1 MGIASLVLGI
11 ISLIVSFIPCC
22 GALAIIPAIIGLI
35 LGIVEVVK
43 KNKAGEPKG
52 KGIAGIVLSAIAM
65 VIIIVWFF
73 VIGVASSSTAS
84 DFEHISNSLD
94 SYYYDYDY

>member
-22 GALAIIPAIIGLI
+22 GSLAIIPAIIALI

-43 KNKAGEPKG
+43 KGKAGEPKG
-52 KGIAGIVLSAIAM
+52 KGIAGIVLSAIAI
-65 VIIIVWFF
+65 VIIVVWF
-73 VIGVASSSTAS
+73 VIFGAAAATT
-84 DFEHISNSLD
+84 NLD
-94 SYYYDYDY
+94 SDDILNSYSSYYDYDY